1 MPARQSI
8 PVNGGVLRWA
18 RDLLGYSIPKAA
30 AEIGVEPREL
40 TALEA
45 GQRSVN
51 LGLLDRIA
59 RAYKQT
65 RSALLRA
72 SPPEADPRPRDFRSE
87 RSAEISATEDVLL
100 IVRSVRR
107 IQRAMADLLEVDP
120 ELFPRAVI
128 NTYTLG
134 DETEDVAVQERRA
147 LGFKLDVPPR
157 ADAAQVY
164 ASRRILLER
173 QGILV
178 FQKKW
183 PRREGIGIS
192 LFDPGCPPSIVVNTD
207 QQPHQA
213 RSFTL
218 FHEFAHLLLRQPG
231 VSDQQVRSGPHGQV
245 EQWCNRVAAAMLMP
259 RTALLAEV
267 ETRHA
272 GLPPQQ
278 WGLSHIGAIAR
289 RFRVSYMA
297 AGIRLKHCGV
307 TDAID
312 RLGHLLRQSDTAA
325 VSQASDP
332 SRPFRQSAGRAR
344 FYEVGPE
351 VAEAF
356 LKALETEVIDT
367 REASAILDLNS
378 NALRAFAETAQ
389 SGSARSPA
397 A

>member
-18 RDLLGYSIPKAA
+18 RDLRGYSIPKAA

-192 LFDPGCPPSIVVNTD
+192 LLIPAVRRPSWSIPISNHIR
-207 QQPHQA
+207 PA
-213 RSFTL
+213 RSRCFTNSRTSCCASRA
-218 FHEFAHLLLRQPG
+218 FPINRF
-231 VSDQQVRSGPHGQV
+231 GPD
-245 EQWCNRVAAAMLMP
+245 
-259 RTALLAEV
+259 RTG
-267 ETRHA
+267 R
-272 GLPPQQ
+272 
-278 WGLSHIGAIAR
+278 LSN
-289 RFRVSYMA
+289 
-297 AGIRLKHCGV
+297 GV
-307 TDAID
+307 TAW
-312 RLGHLLRQSDTAA
+312 
-325 VSQASDP
+325 P
-332 SRPFRQSAGRAR
+332 P
-344 FYEVGPE
+344 PC
-351 VAEAF
+351 
-356 LKALETEVIDT
+356 
-367 REASAILDLNS
+367 
-378 NALRAFAETAQ
+378 
-389 SGSARSPA
+389 
-397 A
+397 